1 MTGQEIQIQR
11 RKITMASKPKY
22 NPDDVER
29 WVTVRGARI
38 PIMKDGT
45 FGVGTMDVR
54 TKDGKVVKTD
64 TTINQVHKMELMAAK
79 NPPVNLDPAA
89 KEMLSNVNYKELKK
103 NVTSKAMYNPDELGL
118 KTTSRNAR
126 YDTSRTSEGKVA
138 EAYKNVEI
146 AKQAWRDAE
155 QNKLA
160 ISKRLRNEYL
170 KKNYGATY
178 SQMEKKG
185 TYTNKVHQ
193 EVGKYVMSV
202 PEFKKAQAIEK
213 DAMSRHVSTTAIL
226 KQEYEKYRKL
236 GGIQNADWYKASREW
251 DDED

>member
-1 MTGQEIQIQR
+1 MSR
-11 RKITMASKPKY
+11 TMY
-22 NPDDVER
+22 DENDIDH
-29 WVTVRGARI
+29 WITVRGARI
-38 PIMKDGT
+38 PVLKDGT
-45 FGVGTMDVR
+45 LGVGTKEVSVSADTIKKKMYNVNTAVQQAR
-54 TKDGKVVKTD
+54 EAKDWKTY
-64 TTINQVHKMELMAAK
+64 
-79 NPPVNLDPAA
+79 
-89 KEMLSNVNYKELKK
+89 KEATEEYNRLSNILKE
-103 NVTSKAMYNPDELGL
+103 TQDQE

-126 YDTSRTSEGKVA
+126 YDTSRTPEGKVA
-138 EAYKNVEI
+138 EAYKNVEM

-202 PEFKKAQAIEK
+202 PEFKKAYVAEK

-236 GGIQNADWYKASREW
+236 GGIQNADWYRASREW
-251 DDED
+251 DDND

>member
-1 MTGQEIQIQR
+1 
-11 RKITMASKPKY
+11 MASKPKY

-38 PIMKDGT
+38 PIMKDGS
-45 FGVGTMDVR
+45 FGVGT
-54 TKDGKVVKTD
+54 
-64 TTINQVHKMELMAAK
+64 
-79 NPPVNLDPAA
+79 
-89 KEMLSNVNYKELKK
+89 KESNVLKETQESEKT
-103 NVTSKAMYNPDELGL
+103 VSK
-118 KTTSRNAR
+118 NAR

-146 AKQAWRDAE
+146 AKQARREAE

-193 EVGKYVMSV
+193 EVGKYVMNV
-202 PEFKKAQAIEK
+202 PEFKKVYEAEK
-213 DAMSRHVSTTAIL
+213 DAIRTHFSTVAIL

-236 GGIQNADWYKASREW
+236 GGVQNADWYRASREW
-251 DDED
+251 DDND